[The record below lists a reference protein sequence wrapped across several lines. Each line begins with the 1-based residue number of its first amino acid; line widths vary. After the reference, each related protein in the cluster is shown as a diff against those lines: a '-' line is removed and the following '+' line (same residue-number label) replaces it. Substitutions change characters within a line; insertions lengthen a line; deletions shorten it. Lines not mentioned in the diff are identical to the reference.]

1 MIEFLL
7 FIEQHI
13 PEDILVMLTSVS
25 VLLLVVLLSILV
37 AICK

>member
-1 MIEFLL
+1 MVEFLL

-13 PEDILVMLTSVS
+13 PKNILVMLTSVF

>member
-1 MIEFLL
+1 MVEFLL

-13 PEDILVMLTSVS
+13 PKNILVVLTSVF

>member
-13 PEDILVMLTSVS
+13 PEDILVMLTSVF
-25 VLLLVVLLSILV
+25 VLMSVVLLSLV